1 MSKARTRFL
10 SLQAVKSKV
19 EQLELRCERMPQ
31 IYACPPSDI
40 LALNK
45 SLVTLCASLSLVFLQ
60 HNLLQDAW
68 ALLRKAV
75 LADGRIYASGDLEEQ
90 LWTGRLHSY
99 TNLAYLFQ
107 R

>member
-1 MSKARTRFL
+1 MSKTRNKFL
-10 SLQAVKSKV
+10 SLQSVKTKV

-31 IYACPPSDI
+31 LYACSPGDI

-45 SLVTLCASLSLVFLQ
+45 SLVTLCSSLSLVFLQ

-75 LADGRIYASGDLEEQ
+75 LADARIYASGELEEQ
-90 LWTGRLHSY
+90 LWIGRIHSY